1 MKNLNY
7 RIFAIVSSIAVFL
20 NIFAPIAVRANSANK
35 TFTET
40 SELKSQQMEI
50 VENKIIEAQ
59 RRELREMW
67 NKHPVE
73 IDNIYKSNFSAF
85 KINEALLGPDPGF
98 TGIGSTGDILI
109 ALDSITDH
117 VGIVVDRYI
126 VIEAHPDNP
135 NGGVDY
141 RDNNWKTR
149 YNRIK
154 GLYVKGASSREGIA
168 AVDYCKNQIGEPY
181 NMLSGRW
188 TEDEWYCSKLVW
200 RGWYEQGYDL
210 EGRTYE
216 PRGTHVTPG
225 DILDSPLTVVF
236 YDYNN

>member
-1 MKNLNY
+1 MRNINY
-7 RIFAIVSSIAVFL
+7 RILAIVSSIAILVNL
-20 NIFAPIAVRANSANK
+20 FAPISVHAKSENK
-35 TFTET
+35 TFREVY
-40 SELKSQQMEI
+40 ELELQQTGMTKE
-50 VENKIIEAQ
+50 KIIEEQ

-73 IDNIYKSNFSAF
+73 IESIYKSRFLELNHKES
-85 KINEALLGPDPGF
+85 LLGPDPGF

-117 VGIVVDRYI
+117 VGIVMNQYT

-149 YNRIK
+149 YNSIK
-154 GLYVKGASSREGIA
+154 GLYVRGASRRDCIN
-168 AVDYCKNQIGEPY
+168 AVGYCENQIGEPY
-181 NMLSGRW
+181 NMWSDRW
-188 TEDEWYCSKLVW
+188 SEDEWYCSKLVW
-200 RGWYEQGYDL
+200 RAWYEQGYDL

-236 YDYNN
+236 YD

>member
-1 MKNLNY
+1 MKNINY
-7 RIFAIVSSIAVFL
+7 RILAIVSSIAIL
-20 NIFAPIAVRANSANK
+20 INLIAPISVHANSENT
-35 TFTET
+35 TFKETYELELQQTGITEDAI
-40 SELKSQQMEI
+40 L
-50 VENKIIEAQ
+50 ENQ

-67 NKHPVE
+67 NEYSVE
-73 IDNIYKSNFSAF
+73 LDKVDKLPLSEHNYKNILF
-85 KINEALLGPDPGF
+85 GPDPGF

-109 ALDSITDH
+109 ALDTITDH
-117 VGIVVDRYI
+117 VGIVVDKYT

-135 NGGVDY
+135 NGGVDC

-149 YNRIK
+149 YNSIK
-154 GLYVKGASSREGIA
+154 GLYVKGANNMDCTN
-168 AVDYCKNQIGEPY
+168 AVDYCEKQIGEPY
-181 NMLSGRW
+181 NVLSGRW
-188 TEDEWYCSKLVW
+188 SEDEWYCSKLVW

>member
-7 RIFAIVSSIAVFL
+7 RILAIVSSIAVL
-20 NIFAPIAVRANSANK
+20 LTIFAPISVRANSANK

-85 KINEALLGPDPGF
+85 KHNAALFGPDPGF
-98 TGIGSTGDILI
+98 TGIGSTGNILI

-117 VGIVVDRYI
+117 VELLWID
-126 VIEAHPDNP
+126 
-135 NGGVDY
+135 
-141 RDNNWKTR
+141 T
-149 YNRIK
+149 
-154 GLYVKGASSREGIA
+154 
-168 AVDYCKNQIGEPY
+168 Q
-181 NMLSGRW
+181 
-188 TEDEWYCSKLVW
+188 
-200 RGWYEQGYDL
+200 
-210 EGRTYE
+210 
-216 PRGTHVTPG
+216 
-225 DILDSPLTVVF
+225 
-236 YDYNN
+236 